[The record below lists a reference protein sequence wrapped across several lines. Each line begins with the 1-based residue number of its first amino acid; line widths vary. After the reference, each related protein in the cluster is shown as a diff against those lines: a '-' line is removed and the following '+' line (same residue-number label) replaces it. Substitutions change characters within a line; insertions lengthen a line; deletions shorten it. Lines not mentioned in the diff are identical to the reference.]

1 MATEAD
7 WDAYDRAVIDLAPPG
22 RPALRLVPDRRGATG
37 PWPEGIDA
45 PVVIVTAWNPDS
57 RVRSEAVNRVAHGD
71 LAAELGRRGVPHWP
85 ATGRDPELEHHEE
98 GVALPGMAEAEGV
111 ALGRSYGQAAVYVW
125 TPAAWEVVSCTDGRR
140 RVHGWRTVVTGHRE
154 AAPGDDDG
162 PLIRRRG

>member
-37 PWPEGIDA
+37 LWPEG
-45 PVVIVTAWNPDS
+45 
-57 RVRSEAVNRVAHGD
+57 
-71 LAAELGRRGVPHWP
+71 LGRRGVPHWP
-85 ATGRDPELEHHEE
+85 ATGRDPELVHHEE
-98 GVALPGMAEAEGV
+98 GVALPGMAEVEGV